1 MTRFMRD
8 LNGEFGSYW
17 KEQAEKELETTRAA
31 LKHGNITI
39 GINGIRRNCIG
50 RALSDDVL
58 EKVAMVSDE
67 IDVQATKQARAEE
80 VAANIKAYRENYTPP
95 SREELLEMQTAFGT
109 GTTVVD
115 ILTGKEIQL

>member
-8 LNGEFGSYW
+8 LNGEFGPYW
-17 KEQAEKELETTRAA
+17 KKQAEKELETTRAA

-39 GINGIRRNCIG
+39 GVTGIGCNCIG
-50 RALSDDVL
+50 RVLSDDVL

-80 VAANIKAYRENYTPP
+80 VAADIKAYRENYTPP
-95 SREELLEMQTAFGT
+95 SREELLEMQAAFGT

>member
-8 LNGEFGSYW
+8 LNGEFGPYW
-17 KEQAEKELETTRAA
+17 KKQAEKELETTRAA

-39 GINGIRRNCIG
+39 GVTGIGRNCIG
-50 RALSDDVL
+50 RVLSDDVL

-80 VAANIKAYRENYTPP
+80 VVADIKAYRENYMPP
-95 SREELLEMQTAFGT
+95 SREELLEMQAAFGT

>member
-1 MTRFMRD
+1 MRN
-8 LNGEFGSYW
+8 LNGEFGSYR

-31 LKHGNITI
+31 LKHGNIII
-39 GINGIRRNCIG
+39 GITGVGRNCIG

-67 IDVQATKQARAEE
+67 IDIQATRQAYAEE
-80 VAANIKAYRENYTPP
+80 VAADIKAYRENYAPP
-95 SREELLEMQTAFGT
+95 SREELLEMQAAFGI

-115 ILTGKEIQL
+115 ILTGTEIQL